1 MNKRQLHHLWTRL
14 RLVKPWYFL
23 ILALISGILF
33 LVALRSNY
41 EHMVTLRTAVYSAD
55 QSNGNVEA
63 ALQNLRGYVYG
74 HMNTSLTKGN
84 TSIYPPIQLKYT
96 YERLSQQAVQ
106 ASSNDQLYTAAQ
118 AYCQQQDATDFSGR
132 NRVPCIEDYVTGH
145 GAKKAVTVPASLY
158 QFDFVS
164 PVWSPDLAGWS
175 LVVTVLAV
183 ISFVGTLLAERIIRK
198 RLD

>member
-1 MNKRQLHHLWTRL
+1 MQKRQLHHLWTRL

-23 ILALISGILF
+23 VLALLSGVVF

-41 EHMVTLRTAVYSAD
+41 EHMVKLRDAVYTAD
-55 QSNGNVEA
+55 KSNGDTEA
-63 ALQNLRGYVYG
+63 ALQNLRSYIYG

-106 ASSNDQLYTAAQ
+106 VSSNDQLYTEAQ
-118 AYCQQQDATDFSGR
+118 AYCQQQNSTDFSGR
-132 NRVPCIEDYVTGH
+132 NRVPCIEDYVTSH
-145 GAKKAVTVPASLY
+145 SAKKAATIPASLY

-164 PVWSPDLAGWS
+164 PTWSPDLAGWS
-175 LVVTVLAV
+175 LVVTVLAI
-183 ISFVGTLLAERIIRK
+183 ISFIGTWLGERLIRK